1 MCLSRRPASTGAALP
16 RSVRAIHNGIVTERL
31 DDGEIAQWLR
41 SRTGWER
48 RGEEIRKRFERASFA
63 DAISFVVRIG
73 FLAEAANHHPD
84 IDIRWRTVAV
94 ALTTHDSGGLTR
106 RDLDVAT
113 SIDEAAG

>member
-1 MCLSRRPASTGAALP
+1 
-16 RSVRAIHNGIVTERL
+16 VTERL
-31 DDGEIAQWLR
+31 PDDEIAQWLR

-48 RGEEIRKRFERASFA
+48 QGDEIRKHFERVSFA

-84 IDIRWRTVAV
+84 LDIRWRTVAV
-94 ALTTHDSGGLTR
+94 ALTTHDAGGLTR
-106 RDLDVAT
+106 RDLDLAA